1 MTKRDKEQ
9 LDRIN
14 ATYDAIFNEIGDL
27 PIEDVRRALAEAG
40 VNREQLRVG
49 LNMRATELARQL
61 RSSNQA
67 APPALTHLLEQTSDP
82 TQLPADPK
90 RALDKAKQYM
100 ANLFGPPSAAG
111 SAAIVGAFRGEGDL
125 TDRDQKTIEDI
136 DAELL
141 ERAKAEDEPSES

>member
-14 ATYDAIFNEIGDL
+14 ATYDAIFNDIGDL

-40 VNREQLRVG
+40 VDREHLRVG
-49 LNMRATELARQL
+49 LNKRATELARRL
-61 RSSNQA
+61 RSNNQA

-90 RALDKAKQYM
+90 RALDKAKLYM
-100 ANLFGPPSAAG
+100 AGLFGPPAAG

-125 TDRDQKTIEDI
+125 TDRDQQTIDDI

-141 ERAKAEDEPSES
+141 ERAKAEDERSES